1 MKNHKAAYFVWFLF
15 NFFIY
20 GWVHLIIVSIQ
31 SHTFFNGLQGNIF
44 LELLTCVIYAYLFSF
59 FWEALQNH
67 ITLSNEI
74 NTLPIKN
81 HAVIDILNGIS
92 SFIVKGTP
100 FFLLFGGLFLIIG
113 RFGLGAIGWLMTGTW
128 KNFSTCDV
136 LGILCSPS
144 SSMIGLNNILAWI
157 GNEDF
162 LVFLIPLGTLFFW
175 ITGSHLNKKV
185 E

>member
-1 MKNHKAAYFVWFLF
+1 MKNHKAAYFVWLLF
-15 NFFIY
+15 NFFMY
-20 GWVHLIIVSIQ
+20 GWVHLILVSIQ
-31 SHTFFNGLQGNIF
+31 SHTFFNCLQGNIF
-44 LELLTCVIYAYLFSF
+44 LELLTCAIYAYLFSF

-67 ITLSNEI
+67 ITLSKEI

-81 HAVIDILNGIS
+81 HAAIDILNDIS

-100 FFLLFGGLFLIIG
+100 FFLLFGGLFLFIG
-113 RFGLGAIGWLMTGTW
+113 RFGFGAIKWLQTGMW
-128 KNFSTCDV
+128 ENFSTCNV

-162 LVFLIPLGTLFFW
+162 LVFLIPLGAFFFW
-175 ITGSHLNKKV
+175 ITGLHLRTKI
-185 E
+185 